1 MIETTASNVVLIV
14 TTIVSVGTIIA
25 TNTNKA
31 LKEWRDNKRRT
42 ALTTREELNRHA
54 EWDRDTYDK
63 CVEHSIDIDLPPP
76 LI

>member
-1 MIETTASNVVLIV
+1 MNEATATNLIMIV

-42 ALTTREELNRHA
+42 ALATREELNRHA
-54 EWDRDTYDK
+54 EWDRDAYDK

>member
-1 MIETTASNVVLIV
+1 MDEPTASNIVLIA

-42 ALTTREELNRHA
+42 ALTTREELNKHA
-54 EWDRDTYDK
+54 EWDRNTYDK
-63 CVEHSIDIDLPPP
+63 CVEHGIDIDLPPP

>member
-1 MIETTASNVVLIV
+1 MDESTMTNAVMLATTVASI
-14 TTIVSVGTIIA
+14 GAIIA
-25 TNTNKA
+25 TNTSKA

-42 ALTTREELNRHA
+42 ALTTREELNLHA
-54 EWDRDTYDK
+54 EWDRETYDK

>member
-1 MIETTASNVVLIV
+1 MDESTMTNAVMLATTVASI
-14 TTIVSVGTIIA
+14 GAIIA

-42 ALTTREELNRHA
+42 ALTTREELNKHA
-54 EWDRDTYDK
+54 EWDRATYDK
-63 CVEHSIDIDLPPP
+63 CVEHGIDVDLPPP